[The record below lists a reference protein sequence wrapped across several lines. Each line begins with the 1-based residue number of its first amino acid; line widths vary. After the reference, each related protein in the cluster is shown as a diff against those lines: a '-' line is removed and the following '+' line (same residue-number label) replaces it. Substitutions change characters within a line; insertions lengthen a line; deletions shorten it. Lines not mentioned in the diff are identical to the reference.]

1 MTSTEIDLKHAL
13 RLALDYI
20 DAIPKEA
27 ADKIRVF
34 SERDWI
40 ESLFAV
46 DRSPTVN
53 ELELWRSDH
62 WIEGIRD
69 YRARTGSFL
78 KDAKETFEKICPHG
92 PSRYSSGYNEQSD
105 PPVTRYYAGYDMD
118 PDIYGDGGA
127 MV

>member
-27 ADKIRVF
+27 AEKFPGMPGFD
-34 SERDWI
+34 RDWV
-40 ESLFAV
+40 EGLFTV

-53 ELELWRSDH
+53 ELELWRSGH
-62 WIEGIRD
+62 WIEGIKS

-78 KDAKETFEKICPHG
+78 KDAKETFEKICNHG
-92 PSRYSSGYNEQSD
+92 GGYGEFERMSKNARS
-105 PPVTRYYAGYDMD
+105 
-118 PDIYGDGGA
+118 
-127 MV
+127 